1 MREREA
7 RTRHSAVN
15 FGRKENLEKAGS
27 FFGGFRDYLQK
38 VPRFFEGRERERS
51 WRANVTSLASGWWW
65 EGVQHVNCNGGV
77 ARPGSLR

>member
-38 VPRFFEGRERERS
+38 VPRFFEGREREE
-51 WRANVTSLASGWWW
+51 L
-65 EGVQHVNCNGGV
+65 EGKCDVIG
-77 ARPGSLR
+77 LRVVVGRCSTCKL